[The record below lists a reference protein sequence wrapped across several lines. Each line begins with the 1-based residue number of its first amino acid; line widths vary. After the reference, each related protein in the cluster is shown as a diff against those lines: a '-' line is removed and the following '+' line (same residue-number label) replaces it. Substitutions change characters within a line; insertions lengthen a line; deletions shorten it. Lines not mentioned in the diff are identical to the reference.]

1 MLLTITTTHCPASDL
16 GYLLHKNPAKV
27 HTVELSFGM
36 AHVFYPEATDERC
49 TAALLLDIDPV
60 GLVRGKRGRGEGGA
74 LDQYVNDRPYVS
86 SSFMSVALGRAFGTA
101 MGGRSKDRPELAEQ
115 KIPLSAEFAVV
126 ACRGGDGLLRN
137 LFEPLGYEVTA
148 HRLPLDENFPEWGEG
163 SYYSVRLHGEIH
175 LRDLLRHLYVLIPVL
190 DAEKH

>member
-1 MLLTITTTHCPASDL
+1 LWLA
-16 GYLLHKNPAKV
+16 G
-27 HTVELSFGM
+27 
-36 AHVFYPEATDERC
+36 EAM
-49 TAALLLDIDPV
+49 
-60 GLVRGKRGRGEGGA
+60 
-74 LDQYVNDRPYVS
+74 VS
-86 SSFMSVALGRAFGTA
+86 
-101 MGGRSKDRPELAEQ
+101 
-115 KIPLSAEFAVV
+115 
-126 ACRGGDGLLRN
+126 LRN